1 MEHKQQALYEDWGRR
16 LRAERQRQE
25 LTQHELS
32 KASDV
37 SQQMVSGIERGLF
50 GAGDDTRRALARALG
65 VRPAELFP
73 YPEDLAPVGATQAVE
88 AS

>member
-1 MEHKQQALYEDWGRR
+1 MPNEGLYEDWGQR
-16 LRAERQRQE
+16 LRAERQSQG

-32 KASDV
+32 RRSGV

-65 VRPAELFP
+65 TRPAELFP
-73 YPEDLAPVGATQAVE
+73 YPEDLAPVAGA
-88 AS
+88 S